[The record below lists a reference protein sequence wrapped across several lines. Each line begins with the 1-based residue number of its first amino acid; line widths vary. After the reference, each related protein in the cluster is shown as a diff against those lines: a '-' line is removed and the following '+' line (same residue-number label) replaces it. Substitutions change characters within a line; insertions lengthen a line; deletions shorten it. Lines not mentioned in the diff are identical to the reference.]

1 MGVVKFLAYRMSLFL
16 ISENKELS
24 PSEAIERSQKM
35 MYGYKVQLFKL
46 EIAFLALTLPEF
58 ILSIVIQVHEFEK

>member
-58 ILSIVIQVHEFEK
+58 ILSVVIQIHEFEK